1 MNKRNYQKELDRII
15 QKRGKRMP
23 RVLLHSCCG
32 PCSSAVLEYLTQYFD
47 VTLLWYNPNVYPKEE
62 FDRRFKAQVEIIEK
76 MGLADR
82 VSVLAEPWKSEDYY
96 ARIKGLEA
104 EPEGGR
110 RCAECFRVR
119 LLETARLAKH
129 YGFDYFCTTLTL
141 SRHKNAELIN
151 TIGEEIGRAAG
162 VSWLPSDFKKR
173 DGENRSVELSEQY
186 GIYRQLYCGCE
197 FSLHRRENVAAE
209 HAAKQNDHS
218 ENEEDKTRVLCAAAV
233 IGAAYAVM
241 TIALAPISYGAVQ
254 FRVSEALCIMPL
266 FIPGTAWGLATG
278 CVLANLLTGNIFD
291 IIFGSL
297 ATLAAAFCTAAIGR
311 RGSTRLITL
320 AGCMMPVVFN
330 AVVVGAVITQAYNGM
345 DIFSHLGVFTLNAAQ
360 VGLGE
365 LGVMLLIGYPLAR
378 FLPRQAFFSD
388 FVEKCK

>member
-96 ARIKGLEA
+96 ARTKGLEA

-197 FSLHRRENVAAE
+197 FSLHRKENVAAE

-218 ENEEDKTRVLCAAAV
+218 ENEEDKT
-233 IGAAYAVM
+233 
-241 TIALAPISYGAVQ
+241 
-254 FRVSEALCIMPL
+254 
-266 FIPGTAWGLATG
+266 
-278 CVLANLLTGNIFD
+278 N
-291 IIFGSL
+291 
-297 ATLAAAFCTAAIGR
+297 
-311 RGSTRLITL
+311 
-320 AGCMMPVVFN
+320 
-330 AVVVGAVITQAYNGM
+330 
-345 DIFSHLGVFTLNAAQ
+345 
-360 VGLGE
+360 
-365 LGVMLLIGYPLAR
+365 
-378 FLPRQAFFSD
+378 
-388 FVEKCK
+388 EK